1 MFRRLVF
8 LVLELHRGKKDEE
21 EAGQMSE
28 TYPNIIDFHG
38 FLLELDRT
46 TRKPVRMIK
55 NDMKAQKAVRPH
67 LSSLLTHISVQ
78 SKSL

>member
-1 MFRRLVF
+1 MKRRQGRCQKLIQTSLISMGSCWSWHRLVSRSDAEVF
-8 LVLELHRGKKDEE
+8 
-21 EAGQMSE
+21 
-28 TYPNIIDFHG
+28 
-38 FLLELDRT
+38 DRT

>member
-8 LVLELHRGKKDEE
+8 LVLELHGGKKDEE

-38 FLLELDRT
+38 FLLEL
-46 TRKPVRMIK
+46 
-55 NDMKAQKAVRPH
+55 AQVGFPIRCRG
-67 LSSLLTHISVQ
+67 I
-78 SKSL
+78 